1 MTIIPAIDIIDGKCV
16 RLTKGDYRATTIYH
30 EDPLAMARE
39 FEDAGARRLHLVD
52 LDGARSGQVQNWKVL
67 ENLASRTRLQID
79 FSGGI
84 RTVEEVTRA
93 LDTGTRYIALG
104 SLAATAPEKVMEWV
118 TQWGA
123 DSFIIGADVR
133 DEQVSIRGWT
143 EQIAL
148 SVYELIESYRAGGI
162 RQFFCTDISRDGML
176 QGSAINLYREI
187 LKRSPGIELI
197 ASGGVQSVSE
207 LEELQSAGCSGVIIG
222 KALYEGKIK
231 WVELQRFLK

>member
-16 RLTKGDYRATTIYH
+16 RLVKGDYRETTIYH
-30 EDPLAMARE
+30 EDPLAMALK

-52 LDGARSGQVQNWKVL
+52 LDGARTGEVQNWKVL
-67 ENLASRTRLQID
+67 ETLASRTRLQID

-84 RTVEEVTRA
+84 RTTEEVTRA
-93 LDTGTRYIALG
+93 LDAGSHFIALG

-118 TQWGA
+118 GSWGA

-133 DEQVSIRGWT
+133 DEQVSVRGWT
-143 EQIAL
+143 EQTAL
-148 SVYELIESYRAGGI
+148 TVYELIESFQARGVS
-162 RQFFCTDISRDGML
+162 RFFCTDISRDGML
-176 QGSAINLYREI
+176 QGSAIDLYREI

-207 LEELQSAGCSGVIIG
+207 LEELESAGCSGAIIG
-222 KALYEGKIK
+222 KALYEGKIQ
-231 WVELQRFLK
+231 WTELERFLT

>member
-1 MTIIPAIDIIDGKCV
+1 
-16 RLTKGDYRATTIYH
+16 
-30 EDPLAMARE
+30 
-39 FEDAGARRLHLVD
+39 
-52 LDGARSGQVQNWKVL
+52 
-67 ENLASRTRLQID
+67 
-79 FSGGI
+79 
-84 RTVEEVTRA
+84 
-93 LDTGTRYIALG
+93 
-104 SLAATAPEKVMEWV
+104 MEWV